1 MTLDEK
7 NKNLEE
13 PSKDQEQTF
22 EVVQTDYREDEQQ
35 ISGIDVSEEPTVPKE
50 AGKKRSWWVGL
61 LAVLGLVF
69 GKLKFLMGPL
79 FFLGKLLKL
88 GKFMTTGLSM
98 VIMIV
103 SYTFFYGWKYA
114 AGIVGLIFV
123 HEMGHLYFARLKKI
137 DVSLPV
143 FIPFVGAFIR
153 MKEEPKDVKT
163 ESFVAVGG
171 PLVGMM
177 GAFICLFLA
186 IAAKST
192 LWAALA
198 YFGFFMTVFNMIPAH
213 PLDGGRIAA
222 SLSPLMWL
230 VGIVAMLMITLYF
243 FNPIALLI
251 LLLSVG
257 KAWKVWKNRDQ
268 LPEDYYHVER
278 SFRIKMAFAYFSIF
292 AISSFFTFF
301 LHELL
306 QGAN

>member
-7 NKNLEE
+7 NNILDEVN
-13 PSKDQEQTF
+13 KDQEQISVIVPTA
-22 EVVQTDYREDEQQ
+22 EQADLQ
-35 ISGIDVSEEPTVPKE
+35 PVSGIDVSEESGAPKE
-50 AGKKRSWWVGL
+50 NSQKRSWWVGII
-61 LAVLGLVF
+61 AMLGLVF

-171 PLVGMM
+171 PLIGMM
-177 GAFICLFLA
+177 GALICLLIA
-186 IAAKST
+186 IAAKSM

-230 VGIVAMLMITLYF
+230 VGIVAMLVITVTF
-243 FNPIALLI
+243 FNPIGLLI

-268 LPEDYYHVER
+268 LPEGYYRVER
-278 SFRIKMAFAYFSIF
+278 SFRIKMALAYFSIF

-301 LHELL
+301 LHEVL

>member
-7 NKNLEE
+7 NKTLEE
-13 PSKDQEQTF
+13 ANQDQEQTT
-22 EVVQTDYREDEQQ
+22 VMVQTTEQVDAQ
-35 ISGIDVSEEPTVPKE
+35 PVSGIHASEEPAVSKE
-50 AGKKRSWWVGL
+50 NGKKRSWWVGII
-61 LAVLGLVF
+61 AVLGLVF

-153 MKEEPKDVKT
+153 MKEEPEDVKT

-171 PLVGMM
+171 PLIGMM
-177 GAFICLFLA
+177 GAFICLLIA
-186 IAAKST
+186 IAAQST
-192 LWAALA
+192 LWVALA

-230 VGIVAMLMITLYF
+230 VGIVAMLVITVTF

-268 LPEDYYHVER
+268 LPEDYYRVER
-278 SFRIKMAFAYFSIF
+278 SFRIKMALAYFSIF